1 MFRMDAKSQI
11 EIKIEGLYKSF
22 GDNEVLRGIDLE
34 LFRGEII
41 AIVGRS
47 GCGKTVLL
55 NTILGEY
62 PFDKGDI
69 RIFDRSHKEWG
80 LQSLSDFSA
89 INIDSIHKQWGV
101 VFQRNALFSGSVFLN
116 LALWLREIKGMKDE
130 DILPIAERAL
140 ASVGL
145 PTSREFMEMSNS
157 DLSGG
162 MAKRVAIAR
171 AISMDPYVFFYDE
184 PTTGLDP
191 SNAANIHDLIFDI
204 HDSKTDDGSKRTT
217 IIITHDKDLLSRLRP
232 RTIMLHDGKVHFDG
246 PFEAFKN
253 SDSEVIV
260 PYFKMMPVLQ
270 DRFGKEIEIDSGT
283 VGRRG
288 LIVAANK

>member
-1 MFRMDAKSQI
+1 MGVKSRI
-11 EIKIEGLYKSF
+11 EIQIEGLHKSF
-22 GDNEVLRGIDLE
+22 GDNEVLSGIDLE
-34 LFRGEII
+34 IYRGQII

-55 NTILGEY
+55 NTIMGEY
-62 PFDKGDI
+62 TFDKGNI
-69 RIFDRSHKEWG
+69 RIFDRSQKECG
-80 LQSLSDFSA
+80 LQSLSDLSA
-89 INIDSIHKQWGV
+89 IDIDNIHKHWGV
-101 VFQRNALFSGSVFLN
+101 VFQRNALFSGSVFFN
-116 LALWLREIKGMKDE
+116 VALWLREVKGMSDT
-130 DILPIAERAL
+130 DVLPIAERAL

-145 PTSREFMEMSNS
+145 PTSQEFMEKSNS

-162 MAKRVAIAR
+162 MAKRLAIAR
-171 AISMDPYVFFYDE
+171 AIAMDPYVFFYDE

-204 HDSKTDDGSKRTT
+204 HDRKTDDSSKRTT

-232 RTIMLHDGKVHFDG
+232 RTVMLHDGRVYFDG
-246 PFEAFKN
+246 PFEAFEK
-253 SDSEVIV
+253 SDSDVIL

-270 DRFGKEIEIDSGT
+270 DRFGKEIVIEPDT

-288 LIVAANK
+288 LDDAGNKEL